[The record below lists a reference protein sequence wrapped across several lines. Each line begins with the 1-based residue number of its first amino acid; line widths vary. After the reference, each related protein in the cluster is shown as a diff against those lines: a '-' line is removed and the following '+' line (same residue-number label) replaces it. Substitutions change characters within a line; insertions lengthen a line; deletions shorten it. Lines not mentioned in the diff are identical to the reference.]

1 MNQED
6 RDGYKI
12 VVDQQRKSSPEGRGY
27 EKLGSLLDEVNVVY
41 SKQRKQFTDDEATQ
55 LIDMNFAKKVM
66 KSMNSEQQ
74 GLVEQLLSK
83 LKIEQIMRLQSEEQ
97 SDQMMQQMVLNQQ

>member
-1 MNQED
+1 
-6 RDGYKI
+6 
-12 VVDQQRKSSPEGRGY
+12 
-27 EKLGSLLDEVNVVY
+27 
-41 SKQRKQFTDDEATQ
+41 
-55 LIDMNFAKKVM
+55 MNFAKKVM

-97 SDQMMQQMVLNQQ
+97 SNQMMQQMVLNQQQLEVQIRQLKDKDKGNSSPTPRGD